1 MYTCFHLRNYLNQ
14 CLSIPP
20 PPITGMHTRA
30 HTLTHTACLWRGA
43 KEEDLSLAGE
53 FPRKGLERENG

>member
-20 PPITGMHTRA
+20 SPITGMHTRA

-43 KEEDLSLAGE
+43 KEEDLSLAG
-53 FPRKGLERENG
+53 